1 MNYDIKK
8 IVELSALRLDENEED
23 QLRQELDEIIDL
35 VSSLPDISAADDIT
49 NFMEM
54 RSDIPD
60 IQEIPTEDLLS
71 AAPENTGG
79 FYTVPKTLE
88 Y

>member
-8 IVELSALRLDENEED
+8 IAELSALRLDENEED
-23 QLRQELDEIIDL
+23 QFRQELDEIIDL

-60 IQEIPTEDLLS
+60 IQ
-71 AAPENTGG
+71 
-79 FYTVPKTLE
+79 
-88 Y
+88 